1 MQNEVQV
8 FNFEQNEVQTVVI
21 NNEVW
26 LVGKDVAKA
35 LGYLNTKD
43 ALGKHVDDEDKQ
55 IIQRSQNATLE
66 IPNRGLTLINQSGV
80 ISLAL
85 SSKLPSARK
94 FKRWVTSEVIPSVLK
109 HGAYLTDQK
118 IEEVLTSPDTIIRLA
133 TELKEE
139 RQAKLVLKQQNSV
152 LLQQNNE
159 LKPKADYTDLILSN
173 KTLVT
178 ITFIAKDYG
187 MSGLAMNK
195 LLHDLGVQYN
205 QSGVWLL
212 YAKHQ
217 TKGWTQS
224 ETTEVVKKDGSKKL
238 VMNTKWTQKGRLG
251 LYELL
256 KDNGYLP
263 LIEQDQPA

>member
-1 MQNEVQV
+1 MNEVEV
-8 FNFEQNEVQTVVI
+8 FNFEANEVRTVI
-21 NNEVW
+21 IENEAW
-26 LVGKDVAKA
+26 FVGKDVAQA
-35 LGYLNTKD
+35 LGYQDTPK
-43 ALGKHVDDEDKQ
+43 AIKQHVDPDD
-55 IIQRSQNATLE
+55 RLTLTGQNAHLE
-66 IPNRGLTLINQSGV
+66 NLPNRGVVGVNESGV
-80 ISLAL
+80 YSLIFG
-85 SSKLPSARK
+85 SKLDSAKR
-94 FKRWVTSEVIPSVLK
+94 FKKWVTSEVLPTIRK
-109 HGAYLTDQK
+109 HGTYMTDK
-118 IEEVLTSPDTIIRLA
+118 TIEEVLTNPDTIIRLA
-133 TELKEE
+133 TDLKNE
-139 RQAKLVLKQQNSV
+139 RQEKLMLAQQV
-152 LLQQNNE
+152 TE

-195 LLHDLGVQYN
+195 LLHDLSVQYN

-224 ETTEVVKKDGSKKL
+224 ETTEVVRKDGSKKL

-263 LIEQDQPA
+263 LIEQDRPA

>member
-1 MQNEVQV
+1 MNEVEA
-8 FNFEQNEVQTVVI
+8 FNFESNEVRTLMI
-21 NNEVW
+21 DNKPW
-26 LVGKDVAKA
+26 FVGKDVADA
-35 LGYLNTKD
+35 LGYSASRN
-43 ALGKHVDDEDKQ
+43 ALSKHVDSDDKLTHQ
-55 IIQRSQNATLE
+55 ISASGQKRE
-66 IPNRGLTLINQSGV
+66 MVLINESGV
-80 ISLAL
+80 YSLIFG
-85 SSKLPSARK
+85 SKLESAKR
-94 FKRWVTSEVIPSVLK
+94 FKKWVTSEVLPAIRK
-109 HGAYLTDQK
+109 HGTYMTDQT
-118 IEEVLTSPDTIIRLA
+118 IEEVLTNPDTIIRLA
-133 TELKEE
+133 TDLKNE
-139 RQAKLVLKQQNSV
+139 RKEKLMLAQQV
-152 LLQQNNE
+152 TE

-195 LLHDLGVQYN
+195 LLHDLGVQYS

-224 ETTEVVKKDGSKKL
+224 ETTEVVRKDGSKKL

>member
-1 MQNEVQV
+1 MALEVQV
-8 FNFEQNEVQTVVI
+8 FDNLKVKEENGQILFDAETAAIKIGLTQEK
-21 NNEVW
+21 NNLIYVRWERVNK
-26 LVGKDVAKA
+26 LLGNSPRVGKGDYLTEPQLYKLAIKA
-35 LGYLNTKD
+35 
-43 ALGKHVDDEDKQ
+43 E
-55 IIQRSQNATLE
+55 
-66 IPNRGLTLINQSGV
+66 
-80 ISLAL
+80 
-85 SSKLPSARK
+85 SAQAEN
-94 FKRWVTSEVIPSVLK
+94 FQDWVTSEVLPAIRK
-109 HGAYLTDQK
+109 HGTYMTDQT
-118 IEEVLTSPDTIIRLA
+118 IEEVLTNPDTIIRLA
-133 TELKEE
+133 TDLKNE
-139 RQAKLVLKQQNSV
+139 RREKLMLAQQV
-152 LLQQNNE
+152 TE

-195 LLHDLGVQYN
+195 LLHDLGVQYS

-224 ETTEVVKKDGSKKL
+224 ETTEVVRKDGSKKL

>member
-1 MQNEVQV
+1 MNEVEV
-8 FNFEQNEVQTVVI
+8 FNFEANEVRTVI
-21 NNEVW
+21 IENEAW
-26 LVGKDVAKA
+26 FVGKDVAVSLGYKKPENA
-35 LGYLNTKD
+35 LGT
-43 ALGKHVDDEDKQ
+43 HVDEDDKTTTL
-55 IIQRSQNATLE
+55 IQGNGSNYKSKT
-66 IPNRGLTLINQSGV
+66 TLINESGV
-80 ISLAL
+80 YSLIFG
-85 SSKLPSARK
+85 SKLESAKR
-94 FKRWVTSEVIPSVLK
+94 FKKWVTSEVLPAIRK
-109 HGAYLTDQK
+109 HGTYMTDQT
-118 IEEVLTSPDTIIRLA
+118 IEEVLTNPDTIIRLA
-133 TELKEE
+133 TDLKNE
-139 RQAKLVLKQQNSV
+139 RQEKLMLAQQV
-152 LLQQNNE
+152 TE

-195 LLHDLGVQYN
+195 LLHDLGVQYS

-224 ETTEVVKKDGSKKL
+224 ETTEVVRKDGSKKL

-263 LIEQDQPA
+263 LIERDQPA

>member
-1 MQNEVQV
+1 MNQVQV

-26 LVGKDVAKA
+26 LVGKDVAKS
-35 LGYLNTKD
+35 LGYKD
-43 ALGKHVDDEDKQ
+43 TVNALKSHVDQEDKQ
-55 IIQRSQNATLE
+55 IIQRWQNTTLE

-118 IEEVLTSPDTIIRLA
+118 IEEVLTNPDTIIRLA

-187 MSGLAMNK
+187 MSGSAMNK

>member
-8 FNFEQNEVQTVVI
+8 FDNLKVKQENGQVMFDAESAAIGLGITQIAKSGNVSVRWERIKKYLGIPTSGDGIGRGDFITEPQFYKLAI
-21 NNEVW
+21 KANNETAERFQ
-26 LVGKDVAKA
+26 D
-35 LGYLNTKD
+35 
-43 ALGKHVDDEDKQ
+43 
-55 IIQRSQNATLE
+55 
-66 IPNRGLTLINQSGV
+66 
-80 ISLAL
+80 
-85 SSKLPSARK
+85 
-94 FKRWVTSEVIPSVLK
+94 WVTSEVLPSIRQ

-133 TELKEE
+133 TKLKEE

>member
-8 FNFEQNEVQTVVI
+8 FDNLKVKQENGQIMF
-21 NNEVW
+21 
-26 LVGKDVAKA
+26 
-35 LGYLNTKD
+35 D
-43 ALGKHVDDEDKQ
+43 AESAAIK
-55 IIQRSQNATLE
+55 I
-66 IPNRGLTLINQSGV
+66 GLTKQSKGNTYVRWERVNEYIGLSKSGQRIERGSFITEPQLYKLIIKANSPQ
-80 ISLAL
+80 AE
-85 SSKLPSARK
+85 R
-94 FKRWVTSEVIPSVLK
+94 FQDWVTSEVLPSIRQ

-133 TELKEE
+133 TKLKEE

-263 LIEQDQPA
+263 LIEQYQPA

>member
-1 MQNEVQV
+1 MNEVEV
-8 FNFEQNEVQTVVI
+8 FNFEANEVRTVI
-21 NNEVW
+21 IENEAW
-26 LVGKDVAKA
+26 FVGKDVAVSLGYKKPENA
-35 LGYLNTKD
+35 LGT
-43 ALGKHVDDEDKQ
+43 HVDEDDKTTTL
-55 IIQRSQNATLE
+55 IQGNGSNYKSKT
-66 IPNRGLTLINQSGV
+66 TLINESGV
-80 ISLAL
+80 YSLIFG
-85 SSKLPSARK
+85 SKLESAKR
-94 FKRWVTSEVIPSVLK
+94 FKKWVTSEVLPAIRK
-109 HGAYLTDQK
+109 HGTYMTDRT
-118 IEEVLTSPDTIIRLA
+118 IEEVLTNPDTIIRLA
-133 TELKEE
+133 TDLKNE
-139 RQAKLVLKQQNSV
+139 RKEKLMLTQQV
-152 LLQQNNE
+152 TE

-195 LLHDLGVQYN
+195 LLHDLGVQYS

-224 ETTEVVKKDGSKKL
+224 ETTEVVRKDGSKKL

>member
-1 MQNEVQV
+1 MNEVEI
-8 FNFEQNEVQTVVI
+8 FNFEANEVRTVVI
-21 NNEVW
+21 ENEAW
-26 LVGKDVAKA
+26 FVGKDVADT
-35 LGYLNTKD
+35 LGYKNGSRD
-43 ALGKHVDDEDKQ
+43 INSHVDEDDRLKYQ
-55 IIQRSQNATLE
+55 ISTAGQNREQILVNE
-66 IPNRGLTLINQSGV
+66 SGV
-80 ISLAL
+80 YSLIFG
-85 SSKLPSARK
+85 SKLESAKR
-94 FKRWVTSEVIPSVLK
+94 FKKWVTSEVLPAIRK

-118 IEEVLTSPDTIIRLA
+118 IEEVLTNPDTIIRLA

-224 ETTEVVKKDGSKKL
+224 ETTEVIKKDGSKKL

>member
-1 MQNEVQV
+1 MNDVEV
-8 FNFEQNEVQTVVI
+8 FNFEANEVRTVI
-21 NNEVW
+21 IENEAW
-26 LVGKDVAKA
+26 FVGKDVAVSLGYKKPENA
-35 LGYLNTKD
+35 LGT
-43 ALGKHVDDEDKQ
+43 HVDEDDKTTTL
-55 IIQRSQNATLE
+55 IQGNGSNYKSKT
-66 IPNRGLTLINQSGV
+66 TLINESGV
-80 ISLAL
+80 YSLIFG
-85 SSKLPSARK
+85 SKLESAKR
-94 FKRWVTSEVIPSVLK
+94 FKKWVTSEVLPAIRK
-109 HGAYLTDQK
+109 HGAYMTDQT
-118 IEEVLTSPDTIIRLA
+118 IEDVLTNPDTIIRLA
-133 TELKEE
+133 TDLKNE
-139 RQAKLVLKQQNSV
+139 RKEKLMLAQQV
-152 LLQQNNE
+152 TE

-195 LLHDLGVQYN
+195 LLHDLGVQYS

-224 ETTEVVKKDGSKKL
+224 ETTEVVRKDGSKKL
-238 VMNTKWTQKGRLG
+238 VINTKWTQKGRLG

>member
-1 MQNEVQV
+1 MQNEVRV
-8 FNFEQNEVQTVVI
+8 FNFEANKVRTVVI
-21 NNEVW
+21 NDEAW
-26 LVGKDVAKA
+26 LIGKDVATT
-35 LGYLNTKD
+35 LGYKKPENAVGT
-43 ALGKHVDDEDKQ
+43 HVDDDDK
-55 IIQRSQNATLE
+55 TT
-66 IPNRGLTLINQSGV
+66 TLIQGNGSNYKSRTTIINESGV
-80 ISLAL
+80 YSLIFG
-85 SSKLPSARK
+85 SKLDSAKR
-94 FKRWVTSEVIPSVLK
+94 FKKWVMSEVLPSIRQ

-118 IEEVLTSPDTIIRLA
+118 IEEVLTNPDTIIRLA

-224 ETTEVVKKDGSKKL
+224 ETTSVVKKDGTKKL

>member
-1 MQNEVQV
+1 MNEVTV
-8 FNFEQNEVQTVVI
+8 FNFEANEVRTVI
-21 NNEVW
+21 IEKEAW
-26 LVGKDVAKA
+26 FVGKDVADA
-35 LGYLNTKD
+35 LGYSASRN
-43 ALGKHVDDEDKQ
+43 ALSKHVDSDDKLTHQ
-55 IIQRSQNATLE
+55 ISASGQKRE
-66 IPNRGLTLINQSGV
+66 MVLINESGV
-80 ISLAL
+80 YSLIFG
-85 SSKLPSARK
+85 SKLDSAKR
-94 FKRWVTSEVIPSVLK
+94 FKKWVTSEVLPAIRK
-109 HGAYLTDQK
+109 HGTYMTDQI
-118 IEEVLTSPDTIIRLA
+118 IEDVLTNPDTIIRLA
-133 TELKEE
+133 TDLKNE
-139 RQAKLVLKQQNSV
+139 RKEKLMLAQQV
-152 LLQQNNE
+152 TE

-195 LLHDLGVQYN
+195 LLHDLGVQYS

-224 ETTEVVKKDGSKKL
+224 ETTEVVRKDGSKKL

>member
-1 MQNEVQV
+1 MSLEVQV
-8 FNFEQNEVQTVVI
+8 FDNLKVKEENGQILFDAETAAIKIGLTQEK
-21 NNEVW
+21 NNLIYVRWERVNK
-26 LVGKDVAKA
+26 LLGNSPRVGKGDYLTEPQLYKLAIKA
-35 LGYLNTKD
+35 
-43 ALGKHVDDEDKQ
+43 E
-55 IIQRSQNATLE
+55 
-66 IPNRGLTLINQSGV
+66 
-80 ISLAL
+80 
-85 SSKLPSARK
+85 SAQAEK
-94 FKRWVTSEVIPSVLK
+94 FQDWVTSEVLPAIRK
-109 HGAYLTDQK
+109 HGTYMTDQT
-118 IEEVLTSPDTIIRLA
+118 IEDVLTNPDTIIRLA
-133 TELKEE
+133 TDLKNE
-139 RQAKLVLKQQNSV
+139 RKEKLMLAQQV
-152 LLQQNNE
+152 TE

-195 LLHDLGVQYN
+195 LLHDLGVQYS

-224 ETTEVVKKDGSKKL
+224 ETTEVVRKDGSKKL

>member
-1 MQNEVQV
+1 MHNEVQV
-8 FNFEQNEVQTVVI
+8 FDNLKVKQENGQVMFDAESAAIGLGIVSRAKGYTNIRWSRVNDYLDSAKSGRKIQKGDFITEPQFYKLAI
-21 NNEVW
+21 KANNETAERFQ
-26 LVGKDVAKA
+26 D
-35 LGYLNTKD
+35 
-43 ALGKHVDDEDKQ
+43 
-55 IIQRSQNATLE
+55 
-66 IPNRGLTLINQSGV
+66 
-80 ISLAL
+80 
-85 SSKLPSARK
+85 
-94 FKRWVTSEVIPSVLK
+94 WVTSEVLPSIRQ

-118 IEEVLTSPDTIIRLA
+118 IEEVLTNPDTIIRLA

-187 MSGLAMNK
+187 MSGSAMNK
-195 LLHDLGVQYN
+195 LLHDLGVQYS

>member
-1 MQNEVQV
+1 MEVQV
-8 FNFEQNEVQTVVI
+8 FDNLKVKEENGQVLFDAESAAIGLGITQIAKSGNVSVRWERVKKYLSIPTSGDGIGRGDFITEPQFYKLAI
-21 NNEVW
+21 KANNET
-26 LVGKDVAKA
+26 A
-35 LGYLNTKD
+35 
-43 ALGKHVDDEDKQ
+43 E
-55 IIQRSQNATLE
+55 
-66 IPNRGLTLINQSGV
+66 
-80 ISLAL
+80 
-85 SSKLPSARK
+85 K
-94 FKRWVTSEVIPSVLK
+94 FQDWVTTEVLPTIRK
-109 HGAYLTDQK
+109 HGTYMTDK
-118 IEEVLTSPDTIIRLA
+118 TIEEVLTNPDTIIRLA
-133 TELKEE
+133 TDLKNE
-139 RQAKLVLKQQNSV
+139 RQEKLMLAQQV
-152 LLQQNNE
+152 TE

-195 LLHDLGVQYN
+195 LLHDLGVQYS

-224 ETTEVVKKDGSKKL
+224 ETTEVVRKDGSKKL

-263 LIEQDQPA
+263 LIERDQPA

>member
-1 MQNEVQV
+1 MSLEVQV
-8 FNFEQNEVQTVVI
+8 FDNLKVKEENGQILFDAESAAIKIGISLNKKGVEYVRWERVR
-21 NNEVW
+21 
-26 LVGKDVAKA
+26 K
-35 LGYLNTKD
+35 YLNSPQVEKGDFITEQQLYK
-43 ALGKHVDDEDKQ
+43 
-55 IIQRSQNATLE
+55 
-66 IPNRGLTLINQSGV
+66 
-80 ISLAL
+80 LAI
-85 SSKLPSARK
+85 KAESAQAEK
-94 FKRWVTSEVIPSVLK
+94 FQDWVTSEVLPAIRK
-109 HGAYLTDQK
+109 HGTYMTDQT
-118 IEEVLTSPDTIIRLA
+118 IEDVLTNPDTIIRLA
-133 TELKEE
+133 TDLKNE
-139 RQAKLVLKQQNSV
+139 RKEKLMLAQQV
-152 LLQQNNE
+152 TE

-195 LLHDLGVQYN
+195 LLHDLGVQYS

-263 LIEQDQPA
+263 LIERDQPA

>member
-1 MQNEVQV
+1 MSLDVQV
-8 FNFEQNEVQTVVI
+8 FDNLKVKEENGQVLFDAESAAIGLGISDEKGEVTYVRWNRV
-21 NNEVW
+21 N
-26 LVGKDVAKA
+26 K
-35 LGYLNTKD
+35 YLF
-43 ALGKHVDDEDKQ
+43 
-55 IIQRSQNATLE
+55 ATSGE
-66 IPNRGLTLINQSGV
+66 SINRGDFITEPQFYK
-80 ISLAL
+80 LAI
-85 SSKLPSARK
+85 KANNDTAEK
-94 FKRWVTSEVIPSVLK
+94 FQDWVTTEVLPTIRK
-109 HGAYLTDQK
+109 HGTYMTDK
-118 IEEVLTSPDTIIRLA
+118 TIEEVLTNPDTIIRLA
-133 TELKEE
+133 TDLKNE
-139 RQAKLVLKQQNSV
+139 RQEKLMLAQQV
-152 LLQQNNE
+152 TE

-195 LLHDLGVQYN
+195 LLHDLGVQYS

-224 ETTEVVKKDGSKKL
+224 ETTEVVRKDGSKKL

>member
-1 MQNEVQV
+1 MNEVTV
-8 FNFEQNEVQTVVI
+8 FNFEANEVRTVI
-21 NNEVW
+21 IEKEAW
-26 LVGKDVAKA
+26 FVGKDVADA
-35 LGYLNTKD
+35 LGYAKSRN
-43 ALGKHVDDEDKQ
+43 ALIKHVDEDDALKQ
-55 IIQRSQNATLE
+55 GVTDSLGRSQET
-66 IPNRGLTLINQSGV
+66 TLINESGV
-80 ISLAL
+80 YSLIFG
-85 SSKLPSARK
+85 SKLESAKR
-94 FKRWVTSEVIPSVLK
+94 FKKWVTSEVLPAIRK
-109 HGAYLTDQK
+109 HGTYMTDK
-118 IEEVLTSPDTIIRLA
+118 TIEDVLTNPDTIIRLA
-133 TELKEE
+133 TDLKNE
-139 RQAKLVLKQQNSV
+139 RKEKLMLAQQV
-152 LLQQNNE
+152 TE

-195 LLHDLGVQYN
+195 LLHDLGVQYS

-224 ETTEVVKKDGSKKL
+224 ETTEVVRKDGSKKL

>member
-1 MQNEVQV
+1 M
-8 FNFEQNEVQTVVI
+8 T
-21 NNEVW
+21 
-26 LVGKDVAKA
+26 D
-35 LGYLNTKD
+35 
-43 ALGKHVDDEDKQ
+43 Q
-55 IIQRSQNATLE
+55 IIE
-66 IPNRGLTLINQSGV
+66 
-80 ISLAL
+80 
-85 SSKLPSARK
+85 
-94 FKRWVTSEVIPSVLK
+94 
-109 HGAYLTDQK
+109 D
-118 IEEVLTSPDTIIRLA
+118 VLTNPDTIIRLA
-133 TELKEE
+133 TDLKNE
-139 RQAKLVLKQQNSV
+139 RKEKLMLAQQV
-152 LLQQNNE
+152 TE

-195 LLHDLGVQYN
+195 LLHDLGVQYS

-251 LYELL
+251 LYDLL
-256 KDNGYLP
+256 KGNGYLP
-263 LIEQDQPA
+263 LIEQDIPA

>member
-1 MQNEVQV
+1 MRKGIHMSLEVQV
-8 FNFEQNEVQTVVI
+8 FDNLKVKEENGQALFDAESAAFGIGLIKTSKGQQYVRWERVNEYLGLSTSGQ
-21 NNEVW
+21 
-26 LVGKDVAKA
+26 LVKRGDFITEPQLYKLAIKA
-35 LGYLNTKD
+35 N
-43 ALGKHVDDEDKQ
+43 
-55 IIQRSQNATLE
+55 
-66 IPNRGLTLINQSGV
+66 
-80 ISLAL
+80 
-85 SSKLPSARK
+85 SAQAEK
-94 FKRWVTSEVIPSVLK
+94 FQDWVTSEVLPAIRK
-109 HGAYLTDQK
+109 HGTYMTDQT
-118 IEEVLTSPDTIIRLA
+118 IEEVLTNPDTIIRLA
-133 TELKEE
+133 TDLKNE
-139 RQAKLVLKQQNSV
+139 RKEKLMLAQQV
-152 LLQQNNE
+152 TE

-195 LLHDLGVQYN
+195 LLHDLGVQYS

-224 ETTEVVKKDGSKKL
+224 ETTEVVRKDGSKKL

-263 LIEQDQPA
+263 LIERDQPA

>member
-1 MQNEVQV
+1 MSLEVQV
-8 FNFEQNEVQTVVI
+8 FDNLKVKEENGQVLFDAESAAIGLGIVSKAKGYTNIRWSRVNDYLDSAKSGRKIQKGDFITEPQFYKLAI
-21 NNEVW
+21 KANNET
-26 LVGKDVAKA
+26 A
-35 LGYLNTKD
+35 
-43 ALGKHVDDEDKQ
+43 E
-55 IIQRSQNATLE
+55 
-66 IPNRGLTLINQSGV
+66 
-80 ISLAL
+80 
-85 SSKLPSARK
+85 K
-94 FKRWVTSEVIPSVLK
+94 FQDWVTSEVLPAIRK
-109 HGAYLTDQK
+109 HGTYMTDQT
-118 IEEVLTSPDTIIRLA
+118 IEDVLTNPDTIIRLA
-133 TELKEE
+133 TDLKNE
-139 RQAKLVLKQQNSV
+139 RKEKLMLAQQV
-152 LLQQNNE
+152 TE

-195 LLHDLGVQYN
+195 LLHDLGVQYS

>member
-1 MQNEVQV
+1 MNEVEV
-8 FNFEQNEVQTVVI
+8 FNFEANEVRTVI
-21 NNEVW
+21 IENEAW
-26 LVGKDVAKA
+26 FVGKDVAQA
-35 LGYLNTKD
+35 LGYQDTPK
-43 ALGKHVDDEDKQ
+43 AIKQHVDSDD
-55 IIQRSQNATLE
+55 RLTLTGQNAHLGNL
-66 IPNRGLTLINQSGV
+66 PNRGVVGVNESGV
-80 ISLAL
+80 YSLIFG
-85 SSKLPSARK
+85 SKLESAKR
-94 FKRWVTSEVIPSVLK
+94 FKKWVTSEVLPAIRK
-109 HGAYLTDQK
+109 HGTYMTDQT
-118 IEEVLTSPDTIIRLA
+118 IEDVLTNPDTIIRLA
-133 TELKEE
+133 TDLKNE
-139 RQAKLVLKQQNSV
+139 RREKLILAQQV
-152 LLQQNNE
+152 TE

-173 KTLVT
+173 KTLAT

-195 LLHDLGVQYN
+195 LLHDLGVQYS

-224 ETTEVVKKDGSKKL
+224 ETTEVVKKDGTKKL

>member
-1 MQNEVQV
+1 MNEVEA
-8 FNFEQNEVQTVVI
+8 FNFESNEVRTLTI
-21 NNEVW
+21 DNKPW
-26 LVGKDVAKA
+26 FVGKDVADA
-35 LGYLNTKD
+35 LGYSASRN
-43 ALGKHVDDEDKQ
+43 ALSKHVDSDDKLTHQ
-55 IIQRSQNATLE
+55 ISASGQKRE
-66 IPNRGLTLINQSGV
+66 MVLINESGV
-80 ISLAL
+80 YSLIFG
-85 SSKLPSARK
+85 SKLDSAKR
-94 FKRWVTSEVIPSVLK
+94 FKKWVTSEVLPAIRK
-109 HGAYLTDQK
+109 HGTYMTDQT
-118 IEEVLTSPDTIIRLA
+118 IEDVLTNPDTIIRLA
-133 TELKEE
+133 TDLKNE
-139 RQAKLVLKQQNSV
+139 RKEKLMLAQQV
-152 LLQQNNE
+152 TE

-195 LLHDLGVQYN
+195 LLHDLGVQYS

>member
-1 MQNEVQV
+1 MPLEVQV
-8 FNFEQNEVQTVVI
+8 FDNLKVKEENGQILFDAETAAIGLGLTQVKSHKTYVRWGTLSKYLSQEVGKGDFITEPQFYKLAI
-21 NNEVW
+21 KANNET
-26 LVGKDVAKA
+26 A
-35 LGYLNTKD
+35 
-43 ALGKHVDDEDKQ
+43 E
-55 IIQRSQNATLE
+55 
-66 IPNRGLTLINQSGV
+66 
-80 ISLAL
+80 
-85 SSKLPSARK
+85 K
-94 FKRWVTSEVIPSVLK
+94 FQDWVTTEVLPTIRK
-109 HGAYLTDQK
+109 HGTYMTDK
-118 IEEVLTSPDTIIRLA
+118 TIEEVLTNPDTIIRLA
-133 TELKEE
+133 TDLKNE
-139 RQAKLVLKQQNSV
+139 RQEKLMLAQQV
-152 LLQQNNE
+152 TE

-195 LLHDLGVQYN
+195 LLHDLSVQYN

-224 ETTEVVKKDGSKKL
+224 ETTEVVRKDGSKKL

-263 LIEQDQPA
+263 LIEQDRPA

>member
-1 MQNEVQV
+1 MNEVEV
-8 FNFEQNEVQTVVI
+8 FNFEANEVRTVI
-21 NNEVW
+21 IENEAW
-26 LVGKDVAKA
+26 FVGKDVAVSLGYKKPENA
-35 LGYLNTKD
+35 LGT
-43 ALGKHVDDEDKQ
+43 HVDEDDKTTTL
-55 IIQRSQNATLE
+55 IQGNGSNYKSKT
-66 IPNRGLTLINQSGV
+66 TLINESGV
-80 ISLAL
+80 YSLIFG
-85 SSKLPSARK
+85 SKLESAKR
-94 FKRWVTSEVIPSVLK
+94 FKKWVTSEVLPAIRK
-109 HGAYLTDQK
+109 HGTYMTDQT
-118 IEEVLTSPDTIIRLA
+118 IEEVLTNPDTIIRLA
-133 TELKEE
+133 TDLKNE
-139 RQAKLVLKQQNSV
+139 RKEKLMLAQQV
-152 LLQQNNE
+152 TE

-195 LLHDLGVQYN
+195 LLHDLGVQYS

-212 YAKHQ
+212 YAKRQ

-224 ETTEVVKKDGSKKL
+224 ETTEGVKKDGSKKL

>member
-1 MQNEVQV
+1 MSLEVQV
-8 FNFEQNEVQTVVI
+8 FDNLKVKEENGQILFDAESAAIKIGISLNKKGVEYVRWERVR
-21 NNEVW
+21 
-26 LVGKDVAKA
+26 K
-35 LGYLNTKD
+35 YLNSPQVEKGDFITEQQLYK
-43 ALGKHVDDEDKQ
+43 
-55 IIQRSQNATLE
+55 
-66 IPNRGLTLINQSGV
+66 
-80 ISLAL
+80 LAI
-85 SSKLPSARK
+85 KAESAQAEK
-94 FKRWVTSEVIPSVLK
+94 FQDWVTSEVLPAIRK
-109 HGAYLTDQK
+109 HGTYMTDQT
-118 IEEVLTSPDTIIRLA
+118 IEDVLTNPDTIIRLA
-133 TELKEE
+133 TDLKNE
-139 RQAKLVLKQQNSV
+139 RKEKLMLAQQV
-152 LLQQNNE
+152 TE

-195 LLHDLGVQYN
+195 LLHDLGVQYS

-224 ETTEVVKKDGSKKL
+224 ETTEVVKKDGSKKF

-263 LIEQDQPA
+263 LIERDQPA

>member
-1 MQNEVQV
+1 MSLEVQV
-8 FNFEQNEVQTVVI
+8 FDNLKVKQENGQVMFDAESAAIGLGIVSRAKGYTNIRWSRVNDYLDSAKSGRKIQKGDFITEPQFYKLAI
-21 NNEVW
+21 KANNETAERFQ
-26 LVGKDVAKA
+26 D
-35 LGYLNTKD
+35 
-43 ALGKHVDDEDKQ
+43 
-55 IIQRSQNATLE
+55 
-66 IPNRGLTLINQSGV
+66 
-80 ISLAL
+80 
-85 SSKLPSARK
+85 
-94 FKRWVTSEVIPSVLK
+94 WVTSEVLPSIRQ
-109 HGAYLTDQK
+109 HGAYLTDK
-118 IEEVLTSPDTIIRLA
+118 TIEDVLTNPDTIIRLA

-195 LLHDLGVQYN
+195 LLHDLSVQYN

-224 ETTEVVKKDGSKKL
+224 ETTEVVRKDGSKKL